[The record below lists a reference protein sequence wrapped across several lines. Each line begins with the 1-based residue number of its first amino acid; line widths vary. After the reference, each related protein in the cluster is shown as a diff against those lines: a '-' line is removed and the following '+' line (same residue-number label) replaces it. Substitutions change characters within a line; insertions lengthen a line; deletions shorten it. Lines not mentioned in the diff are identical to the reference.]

1 MGLGMSIFDSYLY
14 LPRLSGAGFWKALQA
29 IHGQN
34 VESLTE
40 QSFNLQQATFHAA
53 GDQISERELRD
64 WRFDLNIW
72 AREQGFPYEMNA
84 EKKSAWDV
92 ELGKRL
98 CEDLKD
104 LPESSHPHVWCWIAV
119 NLLPHFV
126 VHRWGWPS
134 PQDGQETPTGS
145 AKWARFGPDL
155 RNGLRLAAY
164 RIATYGEDLASD
176 ASEQEFQS
184 LQNRPSYGRDR
195 RVARVILQTLVDSYA
210 DRNSN
215 YGKNG
220 GTRALDCDDICQELQ
235 RVNSMRPFCFRTD
248 SEVQKLVSDA
258 IKRLPEYR
266 RPPKASAEAEFVDH
280 ENLDESHS

>member
-1 MGLGMSIFDSYLY
+1 MSIFDSGLY
-14 LPRLSGAGFWKALQA
+14 LPRLSGAGFWKSLQT
-29 IHGQN
+29 IHDQS
-34 VESLTE
+34 VERLME
-40 QSFNLQQATFHAA
+40 QTFNLQQADFHTA
-53 GDQISERELRD
+53 GDRISERELRE
-64 WRFDLNIW
+64 WRSDLNLW
-72 AREQGFPYEMNA
+72 ARGNGFPYEMNA
-84 EKKSAWDV
+84 EKKSDWDV

-98 CEDLKD
+98 CEDVKD

-126 VHRWGWPS
+126 VHRWGWPT
-134 PQDGQETPTGS
+134 PQDGQQIPTGG
-145 AKWARFGPDL
+145 AKWSRFGPDL

-210 DRNSN
+210 DEDSN

-235 RVNSMRPFCFRTD
+235 RINSMRPFCFRTD
-248 SEVQKLVSDA
+248 LEIQTLVSDA
-258 IKRLPEYR
+258 IKRLPNYR
-266 RPPKASAEAEFVDH
+266 RPPKVSGEAEAVDY
-280 ENLDESHS
+280 EDLDG